1 MKTKILL
8 TIVPMLIVRIG
19 LSQGFLNLSFE
30 SANPSGYVPGNNL
43 PTSVAFPGWTAY
55 YSSASGTNIAST
67 VYYDSVSAGGA
78 AILLEDSNAPSG
90 GGPLPIQGNF
100 SVLLEGGNSIY
111 NPPGEQ
117 YSASIGQTGTIPN
130 TAKTLTFWGNIP
142 GGMQITFNGQPLSF
156 IDISNTLNYAIW
168 GADISAY
175 AGQSGQLLFTAP
187 GGLPYSTGGLIDN
200 IQFTSLP
207 VPEPSEIALTALGA
221 MLLGFRRW
229 RNSLG

>member
-1 MKTKILL
+1 MKLGSKISILL
-8 TIVPMLIVRIG
+8 LAICQNG
-19 LSQGFLNLSFE
+19 WGQGFLNLNFE
-30 SANPSGYVPGNNL
+30 SANPSGYVPGNTL

-67 VYYDSVSAGGA
+67 VYYDGVSAGGA
-78 AILLEDSNAPSG
+78 AIILEDSNAAS
-90 GGPLPIQGNF
+90 GGPLPLQGNF
-100 SVLLEGGNSIY
+100 SVLLEGGNSIF

-187 GGLPYSTGGLIDN
+187 GGLPNTSGGELDN
-200 IQFTSLP
+200 IQFSSLP
-207 VPEPSEIALTALGA
+207 IPEPAEFALAVLGA
-221 MLLGFRRW
+221 LILGFHYRRN
-229 RNSLG
+229 RPS